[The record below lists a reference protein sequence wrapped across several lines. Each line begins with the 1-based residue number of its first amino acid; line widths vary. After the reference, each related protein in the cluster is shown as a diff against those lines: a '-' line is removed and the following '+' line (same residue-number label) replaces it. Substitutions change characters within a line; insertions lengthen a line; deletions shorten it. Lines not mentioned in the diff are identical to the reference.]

1 MGFLEILLLIAVLG
15 LVGGGIYYYNLI
27 TSFKRLINFEQQIK
41 ANPNDSLVKQYM
53 IQYKKT
59 FFPKK
64 DSILTSRARFYHI
77 IRESSQVSYETK
89 KEFRLFLESQG
100 VILFSGMI
108 AKEDTVEEI
117 EEIE

>member
-41 ANPNDSLVKQYM
+41 ANPNDALVKQYM

-59 FFPKK
+59 KV
-64 DSILTSRARFYHI
+64 DLHD
-77 IRESSQVSYETK
+77 
-89 KEFRLFLESQG
+89 FLL
-100 VILFSGMI
+100 IF
-108 AKEDTVEEI
+108 
-117 EEIE
+117 